1 MKPFD
6 KNTLILG
13 KEIFLS
19 PIEEKDK
26 MRFVSYLGIAW
37 DFKPELQ
44 VKANAED
51 LILKQFGEVCSIRL
65 NTDNTLIGWLA
76 LSDGENE
83 FQYDI
88 YTFLFDVYKG
98 DGYGKD
104 AISAMLG
111 FLSKKADIDSVSVQ
125 FTQDIEN

>member
-1 MKPFD
+1 MKLFD
-6 KNTLILG
+6 NNTLILG
-13 KEIFLS
+13 KDVFLS

-26 MRFVSYLGIAW
+26 MRFISYLGIAW
-37 DFKPELQ
+37 DFKPEFL
-44 VKANAED
+44 VKANSED

-88 YTFLFDVYKG
+88 NTFLFDVYKG

>member
-65 NTDNTLIGWLA
+65 NTDNTLIGWIA
-76 LSDGENE
+76 ISDGENE
-83 FQYDI
+83 FLYDI
-88 YTFLFDVYKG
+88 YTFLFDVYKEE
-98 DGYGKD
+98 GYGKD